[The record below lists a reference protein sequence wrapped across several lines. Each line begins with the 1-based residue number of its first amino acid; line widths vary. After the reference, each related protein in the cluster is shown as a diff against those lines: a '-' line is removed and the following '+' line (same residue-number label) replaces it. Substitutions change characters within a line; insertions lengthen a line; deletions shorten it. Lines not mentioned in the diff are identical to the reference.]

1 MEDGKWYRLGHFEY
15 HGCCDCGLV
24 HKVEVKLERGV
35 LWTRWVRD
43 DAQTRQARKDAKKRS

>member
-43 DAQTRQARKDAKKRS
+43 DAQTRQARKDAKKKT